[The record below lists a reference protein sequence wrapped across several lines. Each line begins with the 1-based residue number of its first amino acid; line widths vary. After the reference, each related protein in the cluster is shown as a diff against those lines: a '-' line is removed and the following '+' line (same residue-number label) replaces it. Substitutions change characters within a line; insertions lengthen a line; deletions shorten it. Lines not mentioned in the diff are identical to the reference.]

1 MAINKVILI
10 GNLGG
15 DPEVRYASSGVAVC
29 NFTMATTRTYKD
41 KQGERKDE
49 TEWHRVV
56 AFGRTAEVCG
66 EYLKKGRQVYIEG
79 RLQTR
84 KWQDKDGNDRWTT
97 EIVTDCT
104 IMGGDSGGPLF
115 DLEGNLIGIG
125 SRCDDRLNIN
135 IHVPMDCYHRSWD
148 RLAKGEDFDSLRPV
162 IAYLGVGRSEGSD
175 EPRIGRVF
183 EGSAAAAAGI
193 QVGDVVVRF
202 AGQEVSRYGDL
213 PTLIEKRKPGD
224 EVEIEVRRGE
234 IVHQLTAKLGQIER

>member
-1 MAINKVILI
+1 MSINKVILI

-97 EIVTDCT
+97 EVVTES
-104 IMGGDSGGPLF
+104 MQML
-115 DLEGNLIGIG
+115 GNRG
-125 SRCDDRLNIN
+125 
-135 IHVPMDCYHRSWD
+135 
-148 RLAKGEDFDSLRPV
+148 
-162 IAYLGVGRSEGSD
+162 GSD
-175 EPRIGRVF
+175 AGGGG
-183 EGSAAAAAGI
+183 GSQRGSSS
-193 QVGDVVVRF
+193 QGSSGNDDPY
-202 AGQEVSRYGDL
+202 QPL
-213 PTLIEKRKPGD
+213 PGD
-224 EVEIEVRRGE
+224 IPDSDVPF
-234 IVHQLTAKLGQIER
+234 